1 MSDKSV
7 EKLYAAISA
16 SPEAERPRAALAY
29 LCGLVGSLNTRGIT
43 ADSLQAVITEIHCT
57 CMNVDPTLDDD
68 SPRFDGLPSPPL
80 LHEAVSIL
88 QKLVDTEPNNGLSAR
103 AQAVLERADPI
114 VNPATQSY
122 YEDDS
127 LPDSEDPG

>member
-1 MSDKSV
+1 MPDLSV
-7 EKLYAAISA
+7 KELYAAIAA
-16 SPEAERPRAALAY
+16 SPECDRPRAALRY
-29 LCGLVGSLNTRGIT
+29 LCGLVGSLDTRGIT
-43 ADSLQAVITEIHCT
+43 ASSLQAVITEIHCT

-80 LHEAVSIL
+80 LHEAVAIL
-88 QKLVDTEPNNGLSAR
+88 RKLVDTQPNNGLSAR

-114 VNPATQSY
+114 VNPATQPY
-122 YEDDS
+122 HEDDS